1 MVEVTVEAMSNAI
14 QRTLSKQLNYSHT
27 FTYGVAL
34 MVETGRTSSEP
45 VIYCVT
51 DY

>member
-27 FTYGVAL
+27 FTYGGC
-34 MVETGRTSSEP
+34 TNGRDWKNF
-45 VIYCVT
+45 I
-51 DY
+51 